1 MSEDRKASAL
11 PPEVLNEIVR
21 LALLEVA
28 KMQDLEE
35 RAEEVAERTAKFTE
49 MCPSPANGDPQPHGN
64 NGVGGASE
72 ES

>member
-21 LALLEVA
+21 RALLEVA

-35 RAEEVAERTAKFTE
+35 RAEEVAVRTAKLTQLG
-49 MCPSPANGDPQPHGN
+49 PLPGN
-64 NGVGGASE
+64 TARQNQGPPR
-72 ES
+72 

>member
-35 RAEEVAERTAKFTE
+35 RAEEVAERTAKLIHSE
-49 MCPSPANGDPQPHGN
+49 PSSKRADLQ
-64 NGVGGASE
+64 AE
-72 ES
+72 D

>member
-21 LALLEVA
+21 RALLEVA

-35 RAEEVAERTAKFTE
+35 RAEEVAERTAKLACPYPSSSTE
-49 MCPSPANGDPQPHGN
+49 DYQSRGS
-64 NGVGGASE
+64 SE
-72 ES
+72 AG